1 MTNLVEVETPADL
14 VPQILEMLS
23 VAKDSGKVKKGVNE
37 TTKSVERKSAKFVVV
52 ATDVSPAEIIVH
64 IPMLCKENGIPCAS
78 VPSMKEL
85 GVAIGITKG
94 TTSVSVE
101 NAGASNEKLAD
112 LLKRLPKAGA
122 KAEEKKVEKPKEA
135 PKKEEPKKE
144 PKKEAPK
151 KEEKPKEEPK
161 KEAPKKEEKPKEEP
175 KKEEKPKEEKPTEKP
190 KEEPK
195 KEEKK
200 EEKPKE
206 EKKEAPKEEKKE

>member
-1 MTNLVEVETPADL
+1 MANIMETETPAEL

-52 ATDVSPAEIIVH
+52 ASDVSPAEIVVH

-78 VPSMKEL
+78 VPSMKDL

-122 KAEEKKVEKPKEA
+122 SEN
-135 PKKEEPKKE
+135 
-144 PKKEAPK
+144 K
-151 KEEKPKEEPK
+151 KEEKPKEEK

-175 KKEEKPKEEKPTEKP
+175 KKEEKKE
-190 KEEPK
+190 
-195 KEEKK
+195 
-200 EEKPKE
+200 
-206 EKKEAPKEEKKE
+206 